1 MAQATFVYDPTTAR
15 FQTELRDVYRVM
27 RDEFPVYRDPEG
39 RFYALTRFADVWNA
53 VHDWA
58 AFSNDHE
65 AEADALMPQMIYM
78 DPPRHTELRAL
89 VSRAFTPKRMA
100 DLEPRIR
107 ELARE
112 LIDRFAGTGS
122 CDLVA
127 DFAAPLPSTVI
138 GEAIGVPDE
147 HLESFRDWTEQFISI
162 TGPEDFAEAAA
173 KIYGLFGELLAER
186 KASPRDDLMSAL
198 IAAEI
203 DGEHLTDEELLGFS
217 FLLLIA
223 GNDTTTTLIGL
234 GAELLARHPDQR
246 AELVADPTL
255 IPAAVEEML
264 RIEAPTQVLP
274 RTAMRDVELHGV
286 TIPAGSRVMLIWGAA
301 NLDDREFAD
310 PERFDI
316 HRRIQRHLSFGH
328 GAHHC
333 LGAQL
338 ARMDMQVALAAL
350 LDRFPGLHL
359 AVPAD
364 QVQWKA
370 GMAVRGPAALPIGW

>member
-39 RFYALTRFADVWNA
+39 RFFALSRFADVWNA

-58 AFSNDHE
+58 AFSNDHV

-107 ELARE
+107 EVARE
-112 LIDRFAGTGS
+112 LIDRFAGSGR

-138 GEAIGVPDE
+138 GEAIGVPPE

-162 TGPEDFAEAAA
+162 TGPEDFAEAAG

-186 KASPRDDLMSAL
+186 RREPRDDLMSAL
-198 IAAEI
+198 HRGRDRRRAPDRRGAAR
-203 DGEHLTDEELLGFS
+203 
-217 FLLLIA
+217 LLLPAPDRRQRHDHDPDRARRRAA
-223 GNDTTTTLIGL
+223 GPPPRPAGR
-234 GAELLARHPDQR
+234 ARGRP
-246 AELVADPTL
+246 VADPGRGRGDAPDRGADPGAAPHRDARHR
-255 IPAAVEEML
+255 PA
-264 RIEAPTQVLP
+264 RRDHP
-274 RTAMRDVELHGV
+274 RGIA
-286 TIPAGSRVMLIWGAA
+286 VMLVWGAA

-333 LGAQL
+333 LGAAL
-338 ARMDMQVALAAL
+338 ARLEGRVAFEELLGRIPEYEVVGTPVHYASSWARAFQAL
-350 LDRFPGLHL
+350 PLRFP
-359 AVPAD
+359 PA
-364 QVQWKA
+364 
-370 GMAVRGPAALPIGW
+370 